1 MTVYPSRHRRDSSPK
16 RAAESQAAFLDRV
29 AGAYWDQ
36 VRDVINEWWSHLPDQ
51 ARSGVRSR
59 LLDRNSGSNVF
70 SALWELYLH
79 EMLLGSG
86 CTVEV
91 EQAVGTRGKYPDFL
105 VTHDGEQF
113 VLEAI
118 WTSQRIGDPTQDAMS
133 GRLLDAINS
142 VPSPNFFL
150 SVSIVRVGSAEPPQ
164 RGLKSELARWL
175 GGLDPDQIQADYEQR
190 QVPLPSH
197 IWQEAGWSLSFTAMP
212 RSPGARRRSARAIG
226 IYPMIWMRDR
236 SDHVL
241 NAVKRKGGKYG
252 DLALPFVVALG
263 QAALFPD
270 DEDIVTSLYGSS
282 VEYAHT
288 GNGSTFSRLSDGYWS
303 PLRDNGHHRVSGVLV
318 VDNPAPWTWA
328 TVTPVLWHSNDPRSI
343 PAPILPTWAS
353 ARLVRDEIDQ
363 KPAATPARTAVRL
376 GQDWPVG
383 EAFPRHMA

>member
-1 MTVYPSRHRRDSSPK
+1 MTVYPSRNRRDSSPK
-16 RAAESQAAFLDRV
+16 RAAESQAEFFDRV

-59 LLDRNSGSNVF
+59 LVDRNSDSNVS

-105 VTHDGEQF
+105 VTRDGEQF

-133 GRLLDAINS
+133 GRLLDAING

-150 SVSIVRVGSAEPPQ
+150 SVSIIRVGSVEPPQ
-164 RGLKSELARWL
+164 RRLKAELVQWL
-175 GGLDPDQIQADYEQR
+175 GGLDPDRVQADYEQR
-190 QVPLPSH
+190 QVPLPTH

-212 RSPGARRRSARAIG
+212 RSPGVRGRFSRGIG

-241 NAVKRKGGKYG
+241 GAVKKKGGKYG
-252 DLALPFVVALG
+252 DLALPFIVAVG
-263 QAALFPD
+263 QAALFPEE
-270 DEDIVTSLYGSS
+270 EDIATSLYGSS

-288 GNGSTFSRLSDGYWS
+288 GIASTFGRLSDGYWS
-303 PLRDNGHHRVSGVLV
+303 PSRDNGHRRVSGVLV

-328 TVTPVLWHSNDPRSI
+328 KNTPVLWRSSDPRSI

-353 ARLVRDEIDQ
+353 ARLAGDEVER
-363 KPAATPARTAVRL
+363 KPAAAPAYSAVGL
-376 GQDWPVG
+376 DQDWPAG
-383 EAFPRHMA
+383 EAFPRHAA